1 MPPPDTLEIR
11 GRAMKVDFVFLEG
24 APEVSVNRQT
34 SPMLVQVDYR
44 LTLLEMHES
53 VKMLLTQEE
62 YGKYRELFSP
72 KMNIDCTQCACHQV
86 AN

>member
-1 MPPPDTLEIR
+1 MI
-11 GRAMKVDFVFLEG
+11 VDFVFLES
-24 APEVSVNRQT
+24 APAVVVDRQT
-34 SPMLVQVDYR
+34 SPVSIQVDYR

-53 VKMLLTQEE
+53 VKMLLTQAE

-72 KMNIDCTQCACHQV
+72 KMKTDCAQCSCHKI

>member
-1 MPPPDTLEIR
+1 
-11 GRAMKVDFVFLEG
+11 MKVDFVFLEG

-53 VKMLLTQEE
+53 IKMLLTDVE
-62 YGKYRELFSP
+62 YAIYRKLFSP
-72 KMNIDCTQCACHQV
+72 KMKTDCAQCSCHKI